1 MNLEC
6 QGRDLLCDNHQRPK
20 RKTEEN
26 GSAEGPLEET
36 FILFL
41 CVVVVHLEGS
51 SITCKK
57 KTPKNKKW
65 NLKVPFQIILDK

>member
-1 MNLEC
+1 MNLER
-6 QGRDLLCDNHQRPK
+6 QGRDLLRDNHQRPK

-26 GSAEGPLEET
+26 GLAEGPLEET

-41 CVVVVHLEGS
+41 CMVVVHLEGS

-57 KTPKNKKW
+57 KKPEKQKMELKNSLP
-65 NLKVPFQIILDK
+65 NHFR